1 MKSRNDDCSDLD
13 GTSASTSTD
22 TGWLDASSLYIPV
35 LAVKVLFIRK
45 ISWMILLN
53 INVTVRNFRPDGN
66 PKSDEASEFAH
77 LGGQGYGSTQQVDS
91 CLEGYRFRVG
101 FECACR

>member
-1 MKSRNDDCSDLD
+1 MGIDKDKPVKSRNDDCSDLD

-35 LAVKVLFIRK
+35 LAVKVLLIRK

-53 INVTVRNFRPDGN
+53 INVTVRNFRPG
-66 PKSDEASEFAH
+66 
-77 LGGQGYGSTQQVDS
+77 
-91 CLEGYRFRVG
+91 R
-101 FECACR
+101 